1 MTIERTEQGI
11 LIKTTA
17 QINLKALQ
25 RIIDYCN
32 VSEIS
37 ARAQGTQEQA
47 DELAS
52 EVNKKWWAE
61 NKHRFG
67 K

>member
-1 MTIERTEQGI
+1 MVIEQTKEGL

-17 QINLKALQ
+17 SYDIKTVQ
-25 RIIDYCN
+25 RIIDYMT
-32 VSEIS
+32 VLEIT
-37 ARAQGTQEQA
+37 AQAQGTQEQA

-61 NKHRFG
+61 NKSKFIR
-67 K
+67 

>member
-1 MTIERTEQGI
+1 MVIEQTKEGL

-17 QINLKALQ
+17 PYDIKTVQ
-25 RIIDYCN
+25 RIIDYMT
-32 VSEIS
+32 VLEIT
-37 ARAQGTQEQA
+37 AQAQGTQEQA

-61 NKHRFG
+61 NKNKFIG
-67 K
+67 